1 MWKLALQLR
10 LQTKQDEEAESPVI
24 LLIALDMIIVIHWG
38 LIDKRELYISVM
50 TIKVKWLLVNFIKII
65 RKAGGV
71 LVILNKEQPAVWVR
85 GQTWALSGKSA
96 RCWTEHK
103 WKSSALLTTVNTSF
117 GAQIIMNVHIELKH
131 GCCWI
136 GTKRVRQENIQ
147 NIYEE
152 QGVANALLICKRKS
166 TTGNIQ
172 HPLLKASSKPPV
184 PRTRC

>member
-117 GAQIIMNVHIELKH
+117 GAQIVMNVHIWIKAWMLLNRDKKSKAGKH
-131 GCCWI
+131 TEHLW
-136 GTKRVRQENIQ
+136 
-147 NIYEE
+147 
-152 QGVANALLICKRKS
+152 
-166 TTGNIQ
+166 
-172 HPLLKASSKPPV
+172 
-184 PRTRC
+184 RTRGGKRTADLQKKEYNRQYTISPSESI